1 MLRLGAAPS
10 LRAEK
15 ARTDQ
20 KKIGTSSWEEAYQI
34 RITNSGSAQAEVV
47 ILEEFPGEWAILQ
60 SAPASA
66 ARTPGGFAR
75 FNLSAPA
82 GARIEVLY
90 KVRYTL

>member
-1 MLRLGAAPS
+1 MKIISRLLVAGLLSTAAIAP
-10 LRAEK
+10 
-15 ARTDQ
+15 
-20 KKIGTSSWEEAYQI
+20 
-34 RITNSGSAQAEVV
+34 AQAEVV